1 MAENSNSFPEDLMVE
16 IKVENGA
23 NCDVD
28 TQPVLDQVAA
38 LINGDATQVAE
49 KALEKEDDKVAAV
62 ENPTSE
68 VHFRGLICM
77 FYWRRRRRMT
87 N

>member
-1 MAENSNSFPEDLMVE
+1 MEDS
-16 IKVENGA
+16 A
-23 NCDVD
+23 NCDVV
-28 TQPVLDQVAA
+28 TQPVLDKVAA

-68 VHFRGLICM
+68 VNFCGLIYM
-77 FYWRRRRRMT
+77 FYWRRRRRRMT